1 MILDPYQILRSLTP
15 LVPLLV
21 AGTGTVLAVLFAA
34 RLTPVLRQRAY
45 DRTSEREVVRLV
57 VAPPAGLDKDPE
69 LAVQLIRGLHP
80 RQRRGFDA
88 WRLGW
93 PKAEL
98 RVVWRDGQ
106 LSWEIS
112 TNRQLAALATAQL
125 RALYPGVQVDESS
138 AGDLPAV
145 AVAVGRLERSGA
157 WPLRELVAPEARV
170 LRALAGAIEGASA
183 AAEVRLRLTVRP
195 IPPDAWRRQVE
206 PSEAGTSASILGLI
220 GTAIIDAVLLRP
232 TAASSHAPAPIRR
245 APAER
250 DALVGK
256 QRGVVAFEV
265 SLLLEVAGIGPEAA
279 EALLWRLA
287 HFTNELDEAGQGI
300 RWEIHRGSSSTAPPA
315 RLADWEVAQ
324 LWYLP
329 DASFDRAGFERAR
342 PLAAAPPCAG
352 LGSSLVIGE
361 SRGRPLAI
369 QADVLARH
377 LAVFGST
384 GSGKSTLLLNL
395 VLALA
400 QSPIGATVIDPHGD
414 LTTDILARLPASAA
428 SRVHVLR
435 LADRDHPRGFNFL
448 ERRSLDE
455 AQLVT
460 SEFVY
465 MLEDL
470 WPRFCGPKMQHYL
483 RHGLLTLLADERPQT
498 ILELTRILTDDGFR
512 APFVRHLGDPML
524 RSFWETQWPAKG
536 ERERDTSIKAVLNKL
551 GAFVTYESIRAVV
564 GQGTSTIRP
573 RELMDRGEILL
584 VDLSGVGGDN
594 ANLFGA
600 MLVSRYYVDAVGRQ
614 GIPRDSRRQHVLVID
629 EAQRFGT
636 RALENISVEGRKFGL
651 ALALASQ
658 SLGGLGE
665 RLGHTILTN
674 MASIALLAPGAED
687 VRGLARLFAPV
698 TAEQLTGLRAFE
710 VVMRMPGREG
720 RPMVTGGL
728 ILPPGVAD
736 PAVALQIV
744 GASDRSDTRPL
755 EEVQGEVRRRAG
767 GHDET
772 PPTTGGGPGPA
783 RAPVGETTGRDRR

>member
-1 MILDPYQILRSLTP
+1 MILDPPKILHALMP
-15 LVPLLV
+15 FVPQLV
-21 AGTGTVLAVLFAA
+21 AGIGMIVALVLVA
-34 RLTPVLRQRAY
+34 RLAPVLRQRAY

-80 RQRRGFDA
+80 RQRRGFDT

-138 AGDLPAV
+138 AGDRPAA
-145 AVAVGRLERSGA
+145 AVAVGRLDRSGA

-170 LRALAGAIEGASA
+170 LRALAGAIEGAPA

-195 IPPDAWRRQVE
+195 VPPDAWRRQVA
-206 PSEAGTSASILGLI
+206 PPEAGAPASIRGLI
-220 GTAIIDAVLLRP
+220 GMAIIDALLLRP
-232 TAASSHAPAPIRR
+232 TAASSPAPAPIRR

-250 DALVGK
+250 DALAGK
-256 QRGVVAFEV
+256 QRGVVAFDAG
-265 SLLLEVAGIGPEAA
+265 LRLEVAGIGPEAA
-279 EALLWRLA
+279 EALLWRLV

-300 RWEIHRGSSSTAPPA
+300 RWKIRRGDRAAAPSA
-315 RLADWEVAQ
+315 RLTDWELAQ

-342 PLAAAPPCAG
+342 PLAAAPLPVQGGKIA
-352 LGSSLVIGE
+352 LVIGE
-361 SRGRPLAI
+361 SRGQPLAI
-369 QADVLARH
+369 SADVLARH

-400 QSPIGATVIDPHGD
+400 ESPIGATVIDPHGD

-448 ERRSLDE
+448 ERRTPDE

-483 RHGLLTLLADERPQT
+483 RHGLLTLLASERPQT
-498 ILELTRILTDDGFR
+498 ILELIRILTDDVFR
-512 APFVRHLGDPML
+512 APFVKDLVDPML
-524 RSFWETQWPAKG
+524 KSFWATQWPGPG

-551 GAFVTYESIRAVV
+551 GAFVTYDSIRAVV
-564 GQGTSTIRP
+564 GQGVSTIRP
-573 RELMDRGEILL
+573 RDIMDRGEILL

-614 GIPRDSRRQHVLVID
+614 NMPRESRRQHVLVVD

-636 RALENISVEGRKFGL
+636 RALENISVEGRKFALTL
-651 ALALASQ
+651 AVASQ

-687 VRGLARLFAPV
+687 VRSLARLFAPV
-698 TAEQLTGLRAFE
+698 TAEQLSSLRAFE
-710 VVMRMPGREG
+710 VVLRMPGREG
-720 RPMVTGGL
+720 RPTVTGGL

-736 PAVALQIV
+736 PTVAAQIV
-744 GASDRSDTRPL
+744 AASDRRDTRPL
-755 EEVQGEVRRRAG
+755 AEVQEEVRRRAG
-767 GHDET
+767 GADET
-772 PPTTGGGPGPA
+772 PLGSQPDA
-783 RAPVGETTGRDRR
+783 AQAEQRRGHE

>member
-1 MILDPYQILRSLTP
+1 MILDLPPILHALMP
-15 LVPLLV
+15 FVPLLV
-21 AGTGTVLAVLFAA
+21 AGIGMIVALVLAA
-34 RLTPVLRQRAY
+34 RLAPILRQRAY
-45 DRTSEREVVRLV
+45 DRTSDQEVVRLV
-57 VAPPAGLDKDPE
+57 VAPPAGLDQDPE

-106 LSWEIS
+106 LFWEIS
-112 TNRQLAALATAQL
+112 TNRQLATLATAQL
-125 RALYPGVQVDESS
+125 RALYPGVQVDQSS
-138 AGDLPAV
+138 AGDRPAA
-145 AVAVGRLERSGA
+145 AVAVGRLDRSGA

-170 LRALAGAIEGASA
+170 LRALAGAIEGAPA

-195 IPPDAWRRQVE
+195 VPPDAWRRQVAQ
-206 PSEAGTSASILGLI
+206 PEAGAPASILGLI
-220 GTAIIDAVLLRP
+220 GTAIIDAVVLRP
-232 TAASSHAPAPIRR
+232 TAASSQAQVPIRR

-250 DALVGK
+250 DALAGK
-256 QRGVVAFEV
+256 QRGVVAFDV
-265 SLLLEVAGIGPEAA
+265 GLRLEVAGIGLEAA
-279 EALLWRLA
+279 EALLWRLV

-300 RWEIHRGSSSTAPPA
+300 RWKIRRGERAVAPSS
-315 RLADWEVAQ
+315 RLTDLELAQ

-342 PLAAAPPCAG
+342 PLAAAPPFVG
-352 LGSSLVIGE
+352 PGSLVIGQ

-400 QSPIGATVIDPHGD
+400 ESPIGATVIDPHGD
-414 LTTDILARLPASAA
+414 LTIDILARLPAPAA

-448 ERRSLDE
+448 ERRLLDE

-483 RHGLLTLLADERPQT
+483 RHGLLTLLASERPQT
-498 ILELTRILTDDGFR
+498 ILELIRILTDDRFR
-512 APFVRHLGDPML
+512 APFVQNLGDPML

-551 GAFVTYESIRAVV
+551 GAFVTYDSIRAVV

-573 RELMDRGEILL
+573 RELMDRGEILI

-614 GIPRDSRRQHVLVID
+614 NMPRDSRRQHVLVID

-651 ALALASQ
+651 ALAVASQ

-698 TAEQLTGLRAFE
+698 TAEQLSGLRAFE
-710 VVMRMPGREG
+710 VVLRIPGRER

-736 PAVALQIV
+736 PAIAAQIV
-744 GASDRSDTRPL
+744 AASDRRDTRPL
-755 EEVQGEVRRRAG
+755 AEVREEVRRRAG
-767 GHDET
+767 GDDET
-772 PPTTGGGPGPA
+772 PLGGQPDA
-783 RAPVGETTGRDRR
+783 AQAEQRRGHER